1 MKYGAGGLLIDFELL
16 KPKIPSLLESF
27 SLPVPSSPSSY
38 PTLLEI
44 PPLDPSHSAVV
55 EMRAVTI
62 IMLDR
67 LADGIRKK
75 LGVELTLPQVLEA
88 GTWKAVSSEP
98 CLSLNLLGSRAALPE
113 PFADDLV
120 FERRAVKLRRS
131 YDRRREVL
139 HSLT

>member
-38 PTLLEI
+38 PTLLEV
-44 PPLDPSHSAVV
+44 PPLDPSHSAVI

-88 GTWKAVSSEP
+88 GTWKAVSSAS
-98 CLSLNLLGSRAALPE
+98 CLSLNLLGNRASLSE
-113 PFADDLV
+113 NSADG
-120 FERRAVKLRRS
+120 FRF
-131 YDRRREVL
+131 
-139 HSLT
+139 